1 VLRSLRMSWEDL
13 YRRCAASAAAEGRSR
28 PSPWPPPVPE
38 DVLEEI
44 RGIVS
49 DLSTQ
54 LDIPWLEG
62 ALADSERRWL
72 AARVLAEAAGL
83 EGRTARHDRPA
94 DPERLRLL
102 GELIPPSVFDALIGA
117 AVLERDPSFDGQ
129 FVVPA
134 VWIWGWAPTVQA
146 LTRYL
151 SDGTDAE
158 KWGAVNALYHASGAW
173 RPPFGP
179 VAVDAEEGARVWNRV
194 QEEMLRQFAQT
205 TDVPLQQT
213 IGRWLEPVPSYPP
226 SLRELAERAHQ
237 IARRHP
243 DRFVRTAGRSFDD
256 EGTLYSP
263 LPPREEKD
271 G

>member
-49 DLSTQ
+49 DLSTPE

-83 EGRTARHDRPA
+83 EGRTARHDSRA

-158 KWGAVNALYHASGAW
+158 ES
-173 RPPFGP
+173 
-179 VAVDAEEGARVWNRV
+179 ARVWNRV

-226 SLRELAERAHQ
+226 SLRELAKRAHE

-243 DRFVRTAGRSFDD
+243 DRFVRTADRSFDD